1 MKNKNITPDKN
12 EVTII
17 SAGVV
22 IEGKVSSSG
31 NIRIDGIINGD
42 VNAQGN
48 ITVGEHGQIKGQIN
62 ADNVVVG
69 GKIFGTVNAKE
80 KFVLE
85 SDSILNGDV
94 ITKILVISPGARF
107 NGNSKMTGNETQNSS
122 D

>member
-1 MKNKNITPDKN
+1 VKDKKITPDKN

-22 IEGKVSSSG
+22 IEGKVASSG

-85 SDSILNGDV
+85 SNSILNGDV
-94 ITKILVISPGARF
+94 ITKILVISPGAKF
-107 NGNSKMTGNETQNSS
+107 NGNSKMSGNEIQNTS